1 MRRAVPGDRPA
12 VAHAWHAQAV
22 IDEPGTDEHDRP
34 TEAFPAVAPVAAV
47 ARPVAAPAVVPSP
60 PGRLERARN
69 FIRAGLASYRVR
81 IVGWFVL
88 LLAAGTLATVVVVG
102 QLLFQ
107 RIDDSIRAELVREI
121 EEFRALATG
130 NDPETGQPFGADVQ
144 RMFEVFLDR
153 NIPNPNE
160 IFVTFLDGRVHD
172 RSPVP
177 VIYPLEQDPGFVAV
191 TAAVSD
197 VASGR
202 MATPFGAVD
211 YVALPVRVDGET
223 RGVLAVASFR
233 DIIRAEQQD
242 VLLGAAAVGL
252 ILLLIGSLLAWR
264 LADRLLAPV
273 LETAATARAI
283 SESDLSQRV
292 EVSGYDEVAE
302 LARTFN
308 EMLDRLAAAF
318 ADQRR
323 FLDDV
328 GHELR
333 TPLTIV
339 RGHLELL
346 DEGTPEERERT
357 RELVLDELDRMTR
370 LVSEL
375 MILAQASRPDFL
387 TRDVVEAGELVA
399 RVHEK
404 ASVLADRS
412 WRLAVTSTDEVW
424 VDAQRITQAMLQLAS
439 NAVAHTADG
448 NEIELGCEVVAGE
461 ARFWVRDTGSGI
473 APEEQGRIFER
484 FYRAAGSARAAG
496 VAGRD
501 AGAASR
507 DAGGSGLGL
516 SIVQA
521 IAEAHGGRVELSSM
535 PGLGARF
542 TIAVPRGTADW
553 GAP

>member
-1 MRRAVPGDRPA
+1 MLA
-12 VAHAWHAQAV
+12 
-22 IDEPGTDEHDRP
+22 DEGGMLQQMTDNDTPTDEHDRP
-34 TEAFPAVAPVAAV
+34 TEHLAPVRDADSQ
-47 ARPVAAPAVVPSP
+47 PAVVVAPSLTP
-60 PGRLERARN
+60 VGQPTAGRAHRARS
-69 FIRAGLASYRVR
+69 FVRAGLASYRLR

-88 LLAAGTLATVVVVG
+88 LLAVGTAATVLVVG
-102 QLLFQ
+102 LLLFQ
-107 RIDDSIRAELVREI
+107 RIDDGIRQSMVRETD
-121 EEFRALATG
+121 EFRALVG
-130 NDPETGQPFGADVQ
+130 SNDPATGQPLGDDVQ
-144 RMFEVFLDR
+144 RMFEVYLER
-153 NIPNPNE
+153 NIPNRNE
-160 IFVTFLDGRVHD
+160 IFVTYVGGQVHQ
-172 RSPVP
+172 RSPTP
-177 VIYPLEQDPGFVAV
+177 VRYPLEQDAVFVERTATIADV
-191 TAAVSD
+191 TD
-197 VASGR
+197 GR
-202 MATPFGAVD
+202 LDSPFGAID
-211 YVALPVRVDGET
+211 YIAVPVRVDGVT

-233 DIIRAEQQD
+233 DIERAEQQD
-242 VLLGAAAVGL
+242 ILLGAAAVGL

-264 LADRLLAPV
+264 LADRLLSPV

-283 SESDLSQRV
+283 SESDLSRRV
-292 EVSGYDEVAE
+292 DVEGHDEVAE

-308 EMLDRLAAAF
+308 EMLDRLASAF

-339 RGHLELL
+339 RGHLELM

-387 TRDVVEAGELVA
+387 ARSTVDAGELVA

-412 WRLAVTSTDEVW
+412 WRLEVGSTAEVE

-439 NAVAHTADG
+439 NAVAHTSDG
-448 NEIELGCEVVAGE
+448 DEIQLGCAVDGDE
-461 ARFWVRDTGSGI
+461 ARFWVRDTGPGI
-473 APEEQGRIFER
+473 PADEQARIFER
-484 FYRAAGSARAAG
+484 FYRARGTGDASAR
-496 VAGRD
+496 
-501 AGAASR
+501 
-507 DAGGSGLGL
+507 AGGSGLGL
-516 SIVQA
+516 SIVRA

-542 TIAVPRGTADW
+542 TIVVPA
-553 GAP
+553 